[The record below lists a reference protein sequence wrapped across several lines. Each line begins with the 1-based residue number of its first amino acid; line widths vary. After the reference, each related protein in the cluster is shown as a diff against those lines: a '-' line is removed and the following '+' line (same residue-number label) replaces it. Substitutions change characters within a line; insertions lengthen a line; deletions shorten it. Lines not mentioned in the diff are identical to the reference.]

1 MKTIGPYE
9 VRRLLGRGTSGVVYE
24 AWDPVRQVLLA
35 LKLVTQPMRDT
46 PGLRARLQRD
56 AQASAALGHPNIAA
70 VLEVGK
76 HEGQPFV
83 ATEHV
88 PGVDLG
94 QVARSGRPFPIEWIL
109 DVWRQIAEGMAY
121 AHRNGLLHLDLKPT
135 DVRVTPAGEVK
146 LLDFGF
152 AHLKSIERARSG
164 PAVGGV
170 HYRAPE
176 QVEGRRADSRADIF
190 AAGAIVYELAA
201 RRKAF
206 PGDDFTTV
214 LLHITR
220 GRPDTDVLPR
230 TAFSPGFEAIL
241 FKTLARAP
249 RDRYSSFEAL
259 HDDLVALVRESAR
272 RMRTPLAS
280 APAEA
285 PAAAG
290 VGPPPAGA
298 PADPV
303 AVKREGL
310 HTELTRARAEDQLER
325 ALEICGKLLD
335 ADPEDGLARRSA
347 SEIEAVIQ
355 DREVEDLVGVALSYA
370 ADGEMELAAR
380 IAEKVERVAPWSPR
394 YLQLQVYLDEET
406 VRVRADDLAASA
418 QESLSRGE
426 TAEARAAAEQAL
438 AALPGHAAAQKVL
451 DGLELLPSRE
461 EPSQAALEPD
471 GVPGPLIPPPRQPRQ
486 AEIESLTTAALDL
499 FVSSEHEKARAA
511 IERVLAVDPE
521 NRKALELRRILGN
534 LR

>member
-1 MKTIGPYE
+1 VKTIGPYE

-24 AWDPVRQVLLA
+24 AWDPVPQVLLA
-35 LKLVTQPMRDT
+35 LKLVTQPMRDA

-70 VLEVGK
+70 VLEVGE

-83 ATEHV
+83 ATEHI

-121 AHRNGLLHLDLKPT
+121 AHRSALLHLDLKPT

-152 AHLKSIERARSG
+152 AHLKSIERAGSG

-201 RRKAF
+201 RRRAF

-214 LLHITR
+214 LRHITR
-220 GRPDTDVLPR
+220 GRPDSDALPR
-230 TAFSPGFEAIL
+230 TPFSPGFEAIL
-241 FKTLARAP
+241 LKSLAREP
-249 RDRYSSFEAL
+249 RDRYASFEAL

-272 RMRTPLAS
+272 RMRTSLAS

-290 VGPPPAGA
+290 VGPPAAAEVGPPAAGA
-298 PADPV
+298 PDDPV
-303 AVKREGL
+303 AVKREDR
-310 HTELTRARAEDQLER
+310 HTALTRARAENQLEL
-325 ALEICGKLLD
+325 ALEICQRLLD
-335 ADPEDGLARRSA
+335 ADPEDELARRSA

-355 DREVEDLVGVALSYA
+355 DREVEELVGMALSHA

-406 VRVRADDLAASA
+406 ARLRADDLAASA
-418 QESLSRGE
+418 QGSLSRGE

-451 DGLELLPSRE
+451 DGL
-461 EPSQAALEPD
+461 A
-471 GVPGPLIPPPRQPRQ
+471 VPPARHPRQ
-486 AEIESLTTAALDL
+486 AEIESLTTAALDF
-499 FVSSEHEKARAA
+499 FVGNEHEKARAA

>member
-1 MKTIGPYE
+1 MKTIGPYQ
-9 VRRLLGRGTSGVVYE
+9 VRRLLGRGTTGVVYE
-24 AWDPVRQVLLA
+24 AWDPVRQVVLA

-56 AQASAALGHPNIAA
+56 AQASAALGHPNIAT
-70 VLEVGK
+70 VLEVGE

-88 PGVDLG
+88 PGVNLG

-109 DVWRQIAEGMAY
+109 DVWRQIAEGLAY
-121 AHRNGLLHLDLKPT
+121 AHGNRLLHLDLKPT

-152 AHLKSIERARSG
+152 AHLKSIERSGSG

-220 GRPDTDVLPR
+220 GRPDADALPR
-230 TAFSPGFEAIL
+230 TPFSPGFEAIL
-241 FKTLARAP
+241 FKALAREP
-249 RDRYSSFEAL
+249 RNRYASFEAL
-259 HDDLVALVRESAR
+259 HDDLVALVRESAF
-272 RMRTPLAS
+272 RMRAPTV
-280 APAEA
+280 PAEA
-285 PAAAG
+285 PAGAG
-290 VGPPPAGA
+290 LAPPPAAGA
-298 PADPV
+298 TADPA
-303 AVKREGL
+303 AVKREDL
-310 HTELTRARAEDQLER
+310 HTELTRARAEGQLER
-325 ALEICGKLLD
+325 ALEICGTLLD
-335 ADPEDGLARRSA
+335 ADPEDELARRSA

-355 DREVEDLVGVALSYA
+355 DREVEQLVGVALSHA
-370 ADGEMELAAR
+370 ADGELELAAR

-406 VRVRADDLAASA
+406 ARARADDLAASA
-418 QESLSRGE
+418 RESLSRGE

-451 DGLELLPSRE
+451 DGL
-461 EPSQAALEPD
+461 
-471 GVPGPLIPPPRQPRQ
+471 RQPRP
-486 AEIESLTTAALDL
+486 AEIEALVTAALDL
-499 FVSSEHEKARAA
+499 FVGSEHEKARAA

-521 NRKALELRRILGN
+521 NRKALELLRILGN
-534 LR
+534 LH

>member
-1 MKTIGPYE
+1 MKTIGPYQ
-9 VRRLLGRGTSGVVYE
+9 VRRLLGRGTTGVVYE
-24 AWDPVRQVLLA
+24 AWDTVRQGVVA
-35 LKLVTQPMRDT
+35 VKLVTQPMRDT

-70 VLEVGK
+70 VLQVGE

-88 PGVDLG
+88 PGIDLG
-94 QVARSGRPFPIEWIL
+94 QVARSGRPFPIEWVL
-109 DVWRQIAEGMAY
+109 DVWRQLAEGLAY
-121 AHRNGLLHLDLKPT
+121 AHRSGLVHLDLKPT

-146 LLDFGF
+146 ILDFGF
-152 AHLKSIERARSG
+152 AHLKPIERAGSG

-201 RRKAF
+201 RRKPF

-214 LLHITR
+214 LLNITR

-241 FKTLARAP
+241 LKALAREP
-249 RDRYSSFEAL
+249 RDRYPSFEAL

-272 RMRTPLAS
+272 RMRAPLAS
-280 APAEA
+280 TPAEA
-285 PAAAG
+285 PPAAG
-290 VGPPPAGA
+290 VAPPAAGA

-303 AVKREGL
+303 AAKREDL
-310 HTELTRARAEDQLER
+310 HTELTRARAEGQLER
-325 ALEICGKLLD
+325 ALEVCGTLLD
-335 ADPEDGLARRSA
+335 ADPDDELARRSA

-355 DREVEDLVGVALSYA
+355 DREVEKLVGVALSYA

-380 IAEKVERVAPWSPR
+380 IAEQVESVAPWSPR

-406 VRVRADDLAASA
+406 ARARADDLAGSA
-418 QESLSRGE
+418 RENLSRGD

-438 AALPGHAAAQKVL
+438 AALPGHAAAQRVL
-451 DGLELLPSRE
+451 DELGPAASRDEPIILGPDEVPS
-461 EPSQAALEPD
+461 PSPQSRHLRPADIEAL
-471 GVPGPLIPPPRQPRQ
+471 I
-486 AEIESLTTAALDL
+486 TAALDL
-499 FVSSEHEKARAA
+499 FVGSQHDKARAA
-511 IERVLAVDPE
+511 IERVLEVDPE
-521 NRKALELRRILGN
+521 NRKALELLRILGN
-534 LR
+534 VR

>member
-35 LKLVTQPMRDT
+35 LKLVTQPMRDA

-56 AQASAALGHPNIAA
+56 AQASAALGHPNVAA
-70 VLEVGK
+70 VLEVGE

-109 DVWRQIAEGMAY
+109 DVWRQIAEGLAY

-152 AHLKSIERARSG
+152 AHLKSIERAGSG

-176 QVEGRRADSRADIF
+176 QVEGRRADARADIF

-220 GRPDTDVLPR
+220 GRPDTGALPR
-230 TAFSPGFEAIL
+230 TAFSPGFEAVL
-241 FKTLARAP
+241 FKSLAREP
-249 RDRYSSFEAL
+249 RDRYPSFEAL

-285 PAAAG
+285 PAAAK
-290 VGPPPAGA
+290 VGPPAA

-303 AVKREGL
+303 AVKGEDL
-310 HTELTRARAEDQLER
+310 HTEMTRARAEDQLER
-325 ALEICGKLLD
+325 ALEICAKLLD
-335 ADPEDGLARRSA
+335 ADPEDERARRSA

-355 DREVEDLVGVALSYA
+355 DREVEELVGVALSYA

-406 VRVRADDLAASA
+406 ARIRADDLAASA
-418 QESLSRGE
+418 RESLSRGE

-438 AALPGHAAAQKVL
+438 AVLPGHAPAQKVL
-451 DGLELLPSRE
+451 DGLEGLPSGE

-471 GVPGPLIPPPRQPRQ
+471 GAPDPSVPPARHPRQ
-486 AEIESLTTAALDL
+486 AEIESLTTEALDL

-511 IERVLAVDPE
+511 IARVLAVDPE
-521 NRKALELRRILGN
+521 NRKALELRRILGT

>member
-1 MKTIGPYE
+1 VKTIGPYE
-9 VRRLLGRGTSGVVYE
+9 VRRLLGRGTTGVVYE
-24 AWDPVRQVLLA
+24 AWDPVRQAVLA

-46 PGLRARLQRD
+46 PALRARLQRD
-56 AQASAALGHPNIAA
+56 AQASAVLGHPNIAA
-70 VLEVGK
+70 VLQVGE

-94 QVARSGRPFPIEWIL
+94 QVTRSGRPFPIEWVL
-109 DVWRQIAEGMAY
+109 DVWRQIAEGLAY
-121 AHRNGLLHLDLKPT
+121 AHRSGLLHLDLKPT
-135 DVRVTPAGEVK
+135 DVRVTPEGEVK

-152 AHLKSIERARSG
+152 AHLKSIERAGSG

-176 QVEGRRADSRADIF
+176 QVESRRADSRADIF

-201 RRKAF
+201 RRRAF

-220 GRPDTDVLPR
+220 GRPDPDALPR
-230 TAFSPGFEAIL
+230 TAFSPGFEAIIL
-241 FKTLARAP
+241 KSLAREP

-272 RMRTPLAS
+272 RMKAPLAPV
-280 APAEA
+280 PAEA
-285 PAAAG
+285 P
-290 VGPPPAGA
+290 PPAKVVPPAA
-298 PADPV
+298 PTDPV
-303 AVKREGL
+303 AVKREDL
-310 HTELTRARAEDQLER
+310 HTELTRARAEDRLER

-335 ADPEDGLARRSA
+335 ADPEDELARRSA

-355 DREVEDLVGVALSYA
+355 NREVEQLVGVALSYA
-370 ADGEMELAAR
+370 ADGEMELASR

-406 VRVRADDLAASA
+406 
-418 QESLSRGE
+418 
-426 TAEARAAAEQAL
+426 ARAS
-438 AALPGHAAAQKVL
+438 
-451 DGLELLPSRE
+451 GLGPSPPPSRE
-461 EPSQAALEPD
+461 EPSQAVREPVQD
-471 GVPGPLIPPPRQPRQ
+471 PSPSLPRARHPRQ

-499 FVSSEHEKARAA
+499 FVGSEHDKARAA
-511 IERVLAVDPE
+511 IERLLAVDPK
-521 NRKALELRRILGN
+521 NRKALELLRILGN

>member
-1 MKTIGPYE
+1 VKTIGPYQ
-9 VRRLLGRGTSGVVYE
+9 VRRLLGRGTTGVVYE
-24 AWDPVRQVLLA
+24 AWDPVRQVVLA

-46 PGLRARLQRD
+46 PALRARLQRD
-56 AQASAALGHPNIAA
+56 AQASAALGHPNLAT
-70 VLEVGK
+70 VVEVGE

-83 ATEHV
+83 VTEHV

-94 QVARSGRPFPIEWIL
+94 QVTRSGRPFPIEWVL
-109 DVWRQIAEGMAY
+109 DVWRQIAEGLAY

-146 LLDFGF
+146 VLDFGF
-152 AHLKSIERARSG
+152 AHLKSIERAGSG

-176 QVEGRRADSRADIF
+176 QVESRRADSRADIF

-220 GRPDTDVLPR
+220 GGPDRDALPR
-230 TAFSPGFEAIL
+230 TAFSPGFEGIL
-241 FKTLARAP
+241 FKSLAREP

-259 HDDLVALVRESAR
+259 HDHLVALVREAAP
-272 RMRTPLAS
+272 RMRAPPV
-280 APAEA
+280 PAEA
-285 PAAAG
+285 PAPAKVAA
-290 VGPPPAGA
+290 A
-298 PADPV
+298 PADPA
-303 AVKREGL
+303 AVKREDL

-335 ADPEDGLARRSA
+335 ADPEDELARRTA

-355 DREVEDLVGVALSYA
+355 DREVEQLVGIALSHA

-394 YLQLQVYLDEET
+394 YLQLQVYLDEE
-406 VRVRADDLAASA
+406 A
-418 QESLSRGE
+418 
-426 TAEARAAAEQAL
+426 ARAS
-438 AALPGHAAAQKVL
+438 GHQ
-451 DGLELLPSRE
+451 SRH
-461 EPSQAALEPD
+461 
-471 GVPGPLIPPPRQPRQ
+471 PRQ

-499 FVSSEHEKARAA
+499 FVGSEHDKARAA
-511 IERVLAVDPE
+511 IERLLAVDPK
-521 NRKALELRRILGN
+521 NRKGLELLRILGN